1 MQACRVSR
9 PSLAFPLTENIIEKD
24 NEKRK
29 QELISK
35 ETVMMRN
42 ASKGQRSRRLSFF
55 ENIYS
60 CKF

>member
-42 ASKGQRSRRLSFF
+42 AF
-55 ENIYS
+55 ERPAI
-60 CKF
+60 